1 MLEVRDLT
9 SSYGGIVAVRGAS
22 LRVASGTCVALIGS
36 NGAGKTTLL
45 HTVCGLMRPSS
56 GSVVFRDAKI
66 TGQPAYRVARKG
78 ILLVPEGRQILGPL
92 SVRENLELGR
102 LALGSR
108 AAGPYTSLD
117 AVLELFPRL
126 EERIEQIA
134 GSLSGGEQQMLAI
147 ARALMGAPDLL
158 LLDEPSLG
166 LAPIVVSTVFE
177 TLKRLNAS
185 GLTILL
191 VEQNARRALDI
202 ADYAYVMERGH
213 IVDEGESERLRN
225 DPIIQSHYLGGA
237 SASGLLSAEHLS
249 L

>member
-1 MLEVRDLT
+1 MLEVRNLT
-9 SSYGGIVAVRGAS
+9 SAYGGILAVRGAT
-22 LRVASGTCVALIGS
+22 LRVATGQCVALIGS

-45 HTVCGLMRPSS
+45 HTVCGLMRPAAGDIS
-56 GSVVFRDAKI
+56 FRDADI

-102 LALGSR
+102 LALGGRPSGSY
-108 AAGPYTSLD
+108 ANLD

-126 EERIEQIA
+126 AERLEQMA

-147 ARALMGAPDLL
+147 GRALMGAPDLL

-166 LAPIVVSTVFE
+166 LAPIVVATVFE
-177 TLKRLNAS
+177 TLKRLNAA

-191 VEQNARRALDI
+191 VEQNARRALAL
-202 ADYAYVMERGH
+202 ADYAYVMERGR
-213 IVDEGESERLRN
+213 IVDEGPTERLRS
-225 DPIIQSHYLGGA
+225 DPNIQSHYLGVAAVAGPPA
-237 SASGLLSAEHLS
+237 IGQLS
-249 L
+249 

>member
-1 MLEVRDLT
+1 MLEVRNLT
-9 SSYGGIVAVRGAS
+9 SAYGGIVAVRGAS
-22 LRVASGTCVALIGS
+22 LRVAVGQCVALIGS

-45 HTVCGLMRPSS
+45 HTVCGLMRPAS
-56 GSVVFRDAKI
+56 GDITFRDSDI

-102 LALGSR
+102 LALGVRPS
-108 AAGPYTSLD
+108 GPYANLE

-126 EERIEQIA
+126 AERLEQLA

-147 ARALMGAPDLL
+147 GRALMGGPDLL

-166 LAPIVVSTVFE
+166 LGPIVVATVFE
-177 TLKRLNAS
+177 TLKRLNEA

-191 VEQNARRALDI
+191 VEQNARRALAI
-202 ADYAYVMERGH
+202 ADYAYVMERGR
-213 IVDEGESERLRN
+213 IVDEGPSERLRS
-225 DPIIQSHYLGGA
+225 DPNIQSHYLGVAAVAGPPA
-237 SASGLLSAEHLS
+237 IGQLS
-249 L
+249 